1 VAKGSKKADVPV
13 QNRPAD
19 FRYVQSKPRHV
30 NERIVE
36 LSADGFIYAA
46 EVAKRSTKTPTY

>member
-1 VAKGSKKADVPV
+1 MKKGEKHVQVPD
-13 QNRPAD
+13 RPKNLG
-19 FRYVQSKPRHV
+19 YVQSRPRYV

-46 EVAKRSTKTPTY
+46 EVAKRTTKTPAY